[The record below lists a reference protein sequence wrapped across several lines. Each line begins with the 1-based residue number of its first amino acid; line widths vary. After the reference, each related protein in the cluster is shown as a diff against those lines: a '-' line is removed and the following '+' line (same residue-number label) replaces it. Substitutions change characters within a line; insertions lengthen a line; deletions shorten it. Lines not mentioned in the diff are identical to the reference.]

1 MGNSSYAL
9 VTGASQGIGKAIAT
23 ELASR
28 GYNVILV
35 ARTELLLDELANEL
49 REKYKVHAEVCVAD
63 LADPVSPQKIHE
75 FCVTRQ
81 LPVSILVNNAGYAV
95 FGLFE
100 STPLQAQLDMI
111 QVNNH
116 TMISLCHAFIPILK
130 QQPRA
135 YIMNIAST
143 SAFQAVPA
151 MGLYA
156 ASKSLV
162 IMFTRA
168 LQMELAKT
176 NVHVC
181 CVIPGPTDT
190 GFISRAKMGQSLK
203 DMAAKFE
210 WPPAKVAKIAV
221 KQMFA
226 GAIEVIPGAMN
237 QISYIF
243 IKLMPKRVAEKIAA
257 GIYLKAVAEKK

>member
-9 VTGASQGIGKAIAT
+9 ITGASQGIGKAIAT

-28 GYNVILV
+28 GYNVVLV
-35 ARTELLLDELANEL
+35 ARTELLLEELASEL
-49 REKYKVHAEVCVAD
+49 REKYKVHALVCPAD
-63 LADPVSPQKIHE
+63 LADPASPQKIKE
-75 FCVTRQ
+75 FCETKQ

-130 QQPRA
+130 QQQKA

-162 IMFTRA
+162 ILFSRA
-168 LQMELAKT
+168 LQMELEKT

-190 GFISRAKMGQSLK
+190 GFITRANLGSSIKE
-203 DMAAKFE
+203 MAAKFE

-221 KQMFA
+221 KKMFA
-226 GAIEVIPGAMN
+226 GAVEVIPGLMN
-237 QISYIF
+237 QVSYIF
-243 IKLMPKRVAEKIAA
+243 LKVAPKRIGERIAA
-257 GIYLKAVAEKK
+257 GIYMKEAGKR